1 MLFLNLVRAVA
12 WAIVLLLIGYV
23 AKATDDPIILLMTF
37 VAVYAMVLT
46 GADVVNQWLVE
57 KFDSGS

>member
-1 MLFLNLVRAVA
+1 MLFLNLIRAVA

-23 AKATDDPIILLMTF
+23 ANETDDPIILLASF

-46 GADVVNQWLVE
+46 AADVLNQWLVE

>member
-12 WAIVLLLIGYV
+12 WVIVLLLIGYV
-23 AKATDDPIILLMTF
+23 SKSTDDPIILLASF
-37 VAVYAMVLT
+37 IAVYAMVLT

>member
-1 MLFLNLVRAVA
+1 MLFLNLIRAVA

-23 AKATDDPIILLMTF
+23 AKQTDDPIILLMTF